1 MNTKYPLSIKT
12 VLLLLLA
19 LSLIYFQINTSQKLV
34 NMENQIS
41 MMRNEIIGINNLV
54 SQQNYMITEE
64 KADYLFYGLT
74 TENEKLNAKVGV
86 LSMNMNL
93 SFTKLPADAKVFLEV
108 QGTKDH
114 YQFPKGEP
122 GIDIDLTNALIKYDA
137 SNTYE
142 FRANGLN
149 QFTSN
154 MTFDMNQNYKVT
166 LVIKTPTETFSEILG
181 VIAALEWSEPAQYPI
196 VEVVNLSSVS
206 STANFIYK
214 LSLVSLTELNNGF
227 EFYNA
232 KSLYDFKNLSDNQTV
247 DLDVI
252 NKVINASYKI
262 TYMDKV
268 IKEGELTPYV
278 HPETG
283 SDGWKADDK
292 VEFEVDASADYGSAI
307 QIEFTITD
315 KNGKVTTIKRGAF
328 Q

>member
-1 MNTKYPLSIKT
+1 
-12 VLLLLLA
+12 
-19 LSLIYFQINTSQKLV
+19 
-34 NMENQIS
+34 MENQLNLL
-41 MMRNEIIGINNLV
+41 RNEINGINGLV
-54 SQQNYMITEE
+54 SQQNYMMTAE
-64 KADYLFYGLT
+64 KADYMFYGLT
-74 TENEKLNAKVGV
+74 TENEKLNAKVGI
-86 LSMNMNL
+86 LSMKMNL

-122 GIDIDLTNALIKYDA
+122 GIDIDMTNALIKYDA

-142 FRANGLN
+142 FSTDGLN
-149 QFTSN
+149 HFTSD
-154 MTFDMNQNYKVT
+154 MIFDIGQNYKVT
-166 LVIKTPTETFSEILG
+166 LVIKTPTDTFSEILG

-206 STANFIYK
+206 NKANFIYK
-214 LSLVSLTELNNGF
+214 LSLASLTELNNGF

-232 KSLYDFKNLSDNQTV
+232 KSLYNFNQLNADNNALEIV
-247 DLDVI
+247 NDVV
-252 NKVINASYKI
+252 KASYKI
-262 TYMDKV
+262 SYMDKV
-268 IKEGELTPYV
+268 IKEGEMTPYV

-292 VEFEVDASADYGSAI
+292 VEFEVDASADYGSAL

-315 KNGKVTTIKRGAF
+315 ENGKVTTIKRGAF